1 MGVDGTATS
10 TPRSRLL
17 GAALELYAQF
27 GVDGTSL
34 QMIADRLG
42 VTKAAVYHQFHSK
55 DEILV
60 AVLEPLLQDLR
71 ALVEHAQGQ
80 RGRTAQ
86 LEATLAGVVDLAVR
100 HRRLSALLE
109 ADPAVQALDG
119 LPQEIAS
126 LNERIG
132 LLLLGPDP
140 DPGAVVT
147 GAMLGSALMM
157 TGRNPKLAAVG
168 DDELRRH
175 MLTTARRML
184 GLRSRR

>member
-1 MGVDGTATS
+1 MGEGGTAAS

-17 GAALELYAQF
+17 GAALDLYAQF

-55 DEILV
+55 DEILI

-71 ALVEHAQGQ
+71 ALADHAQQ
-80 RGRTAQ
+80 QKTRSAQ

-100 HRRLSALLE
+100 HRQLSALLE
-109 ADPAVQALDG
+109 ADPAVQALAG
-119 LPQEIAS
+119 LPQEIRS

-140 DPGAVVT
+140 DPAMVIT
-147 GAMLGSALMM
+147 SAMLGSALMM
-157 TGRNPKLAAVG
+157 TGKNPKLAAVA
-168 DDELRRH
+168 DDELRVH

-184 GLRSRR
+184 ALRSRR